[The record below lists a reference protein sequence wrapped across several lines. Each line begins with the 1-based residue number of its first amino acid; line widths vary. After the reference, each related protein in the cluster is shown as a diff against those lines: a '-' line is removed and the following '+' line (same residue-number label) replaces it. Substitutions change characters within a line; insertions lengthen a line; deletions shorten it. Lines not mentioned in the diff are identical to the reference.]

1 MRISTSVCV
10 LASLLLAAPAMRAT
24 SISVNL
30 GQSAQDYVMIGQGN
44 NGANYGTY
52 LNTQGSCVA
61 GASSTTCS
69 LTGSYTGSTAG
80 YTGGTYDF
88 VTTYL
93 GTGASPLG
101 AISEAPIGDANQD
114 YFYFDNIPAGTTMYL
129 QLDESGGPDYNIPI
143 YAGGSF
149 VGGFSVLY
157 VPTPVCGG
165 TSLGGDPCDQIYAG
179 QFLGATY
186 TGEVT
191 GSATFDSSTVVTG
204 NPVPEPEWL
213 TLGGLP
219 LLLAMMR
226 RRLLAGGRA

>member
-88 VTTYL
+88 VTTYS

-101 AISEAPIGDANQD
+101 AISEDPIGGANQD
-114 YFYFDNIPAGTTMYL
+114 YFYFNNIPTGTTMYL
-129 QLDESGGPDYNIPI
+129 QLDESGGPNYDIPI

-149 VGGFSVLY
+149 VGGFDVLY
-157 VPTPVCGG
+157 VSPVCGG
-165 TSLGGDPCDQIYAG
+165 TSLGGASCDQIDVG
-179 QFLGATY
+179 LVSGATY

-226 RRLLAGGRA
+226 RRLLAGVRA